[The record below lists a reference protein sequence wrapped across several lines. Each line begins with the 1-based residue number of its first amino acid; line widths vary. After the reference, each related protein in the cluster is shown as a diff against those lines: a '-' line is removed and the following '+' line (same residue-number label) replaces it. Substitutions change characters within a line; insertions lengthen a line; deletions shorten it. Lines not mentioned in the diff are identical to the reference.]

1 MMLFYIIGGSM
12 KFCLNISLSLFDK
25 DSPQDFYRLS
35 ELFDDC
41 SLSEFIEDN
50 AFAKY
55 IYFIKENDTII
66 GFVYL
71 MQYIDSDIYNLEY
84 GIKIKQLNEDY
95 VYTVLT
101 LIRDKIKG
109 IHATKEI
116 QNLTIVS
123 SVLKTCTYNSIACLF
138 GNLLYSNELYNFYE
152 INPNCEDLEEEKQK
166 IMHFLN
172 TKKF

>member
-1 MMLFYIIGGSM
+1 MNFHVLKIQF
-12 KFCLNISLSLFDK
+12 
-25 DSPQDFYRLS
+25 
-35 ELFDDC
+35 
-41 SLSEFIEDN
+41 
-50 AFAKY
+50 
-55 IYFIKENDTII
+55 
-66 GFVYL
+66 
-71 MQYIDSDIYNLEY
+71 
-84 GIKIKQLNEDY
+84 IKIKQLNEDY

>member
-1 MMLFYIIGGSM
+1 M
-12 KFCLNISLSLFDK
+12 KFCFNISLPLFDK
-25 DSPQDFYRLS
+25 ESTEDFYRLS

-55 IYFIKENDTII
+55 IYFIKENDSII

-71 MQYIDSDIYNLEY
+71 MQYRDSDIYNLEY
-84 GIKIKQLNEDY
+84 GIKIKQLNQDY
-95 VYTVLT
+95 IYTVLT

-109 IHATKEI
+109 LHTTKEI

-123 SVLKTCTYNSIACLF
+123 SFLKTCSYNNIACLF
-138 GNLLYSNELYNFYE
+138 GKQLYSDEFYNFYE
-152 INPNCEDLEEEKQK
+152 VNPNCEDLEEENQK
-166 IMHFLN
+166 IMKFLKN
-172 TKKF
+172 KKF